1 MKRHNYDL
9 LRVPCGK
16 EHTKVPRGRPA
27 CLHLASSRTGGAF
40 PAGAERLR
48 CLACFVCLAC
58 SGSHA
63 SGRIGLMLKVVCY
76 VCMYVSARAR
86 PLYSLPLLARTE
98 GLKTVLA
105 SINVEYSKPGL
116 LSLQ

>member
-1 MKRHNYDL
+1 MFA
-9 LRVPCGK
+9 
-16 EHTKVPRGRPA
+16 PRE
-27 CLHLASSRTGGAF
+27 LADGGAF

-63 SGRIGLMLKVVCY
+63 SGLKVVCY